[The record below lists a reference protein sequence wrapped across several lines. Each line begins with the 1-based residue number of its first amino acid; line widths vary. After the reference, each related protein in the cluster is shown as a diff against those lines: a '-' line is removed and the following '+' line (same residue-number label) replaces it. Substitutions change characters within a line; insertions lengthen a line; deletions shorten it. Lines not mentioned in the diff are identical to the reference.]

1 VPEAADGV
9 PSERDMSL
17 VDGEPVQA
25 RNGLDG
31 AAGFGHQLRADS
43 VAGET
48 GDLVATGSHGT
59 ATSRSKTS

>member
-1 VPEAADGV
+1 MPEPADGV
-9 PSERDMSL
+9 SAERDVRL

-25 RNGLDG
+25 RDGLDS

-59 ATSRSKTS
+59 AASRSKTS